1 MYHSFLIHSSADGH
15 LGCFHVLA
23 IINSAAM
30 NTGVHVSLSVLV
42 ALVCMPSSGTEC
54 ISWASLT
61 SALGWVFEDK
71 SRRSGCLSQPHF
83 PTLLP
88 FSPWPHSSS
97 LVWGPRAHQ
106 LSVPSTLWAPPG
118 CEGHG
123 LPLLSVPGDLVS
135 PCWLCAG
142 LSFLRRTAASP
153 GSGFPVVMCLSPRRS
168 LRSSC
173 PVLASLCPSLSSMSV
188 GKKHLKCC
196 LSASAFSFSA
206 SLV

>member
-153 GSGFPVVMCLSPRRS
+153 GSGFPWLWFPRGDVLISTPLSPFV
-168 LRSSC
+168 LPC
-173 PVLASLCPSLSSMSV
+173 PCLTVSKSVLYVCGEETS
-188 GKKHLKCC
+188 
-196 LSASAFSFSA
+196 
-206 SLV
+206 